1 MGAGPW
7 GRAQESRWAASEI
20 LAVADLSQRIQVL
33 RRLIE
38 VAKECLDA
46 NNFYSVFAIG
56 AGLALHPVARLKKT
70 WAVRSPHGASVAAGG
85 RGGGGPE

>member
-1 MGAGPW
+1 VRLAV
-7 GRAQESRWAASEI
+7 QESRWVASEI

-33 RRLIE
+33 RRVIE

-70 WAVRSPHGASVAAGG
+70 WAVRFPRTESSGAVGLSNH
-85 RGGGGPE
+85 